1 MGLDRSALAGSLRSR
16 PFWTLVGIRLAF
28 LLGTA
33 LTLLW
38 QRPAAAAV
46 DRDLRFDEFH
56 AYDGRTDLLFNVFT
70 QWDAGWYLNIAA
82 HGYGGEQAAA
92 FFPLYPLVV
101 HAVAWVT
108 RSLVVAGVLVSLVA
122 AGIAAELLW
131 RIGRELLGERA
142 ARDGVLYLAT
152 WPVAFVFTSV
162 YAEGL
167 FVALAAG
174 AVLAALRRRSLLAA
188 VLALLAV
195 ATRLIGLALL
205 PALAILLWPHA
216 RRLAPLLLVPAPVV
230 LFALHLERRLG
241 DWQDFYEAQSAFWLR
256 HTPTLGPLGG
266 LWDAFWEAKNGALQV
281 LLHLPRHGGIGEN
294 DMFGARNALHFLL
307 LLACIWLTW
316 VAWTRLGP
324 AFGLYS
330 AGYLAIV
337 LSSPVDFFPLV
348 SLPRFVLGDFP
359 LFLALASV
367 LENRPTA
374 RSLVLYSFV
383 AVGGAAAVGFS
394 RHAWIA

>member
-101 HAVAWVT
+101 HALAWVT

-205 PALAILLWPHA
+205 PALAILL
-216 RRLAPLLLVPAPVV
+216 
-230 LFALHLERRLG
+230 
-241 DWQDFYEAQSAFWLR
+241 
-256 HTPTLGPLGG
+256 
-266 LWDAFWEAKNGALQV
+266 
-281 LLHLPRHGGIGEN
+281 
-294 DMFGARNALHFLL
+294 
-307 LLACIWLTW
+307 
-316 VAWTRLGP
+316 
-324 AFGLYS
+324 
-330 AGYLAIV
+330 
-337 LSSPVDFFPLV
+337 
-348 SLPRFVLGDFP
+348 
-359 LFLALASV
+359 
-367 LENRPTA
+367 
-374 RSLVLYSFV
+374 
-383 AVGGAAAVGFS
+383 
-394 RHAWIA
+394 